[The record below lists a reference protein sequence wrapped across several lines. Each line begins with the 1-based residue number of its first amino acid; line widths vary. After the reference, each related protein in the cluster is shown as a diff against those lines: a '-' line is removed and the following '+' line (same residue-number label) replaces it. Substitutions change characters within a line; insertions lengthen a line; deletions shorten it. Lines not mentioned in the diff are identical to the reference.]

1 MGGSSAVSGN
11 VGSENAV
18 SQDCLKENRKENTD
32 HISVTVFAVPI
43 KSGRL
48 AVQSM
53 IR

>member
-11 VGSENAV
+11 VGSENVV
-18 SQDCLKENRKENTD
+18 SEDRSKENRKDNSD
-32 HISVTVFAVPI
+32 HISVTVSAVPI
-43 KSGRL
+43 NSGRL